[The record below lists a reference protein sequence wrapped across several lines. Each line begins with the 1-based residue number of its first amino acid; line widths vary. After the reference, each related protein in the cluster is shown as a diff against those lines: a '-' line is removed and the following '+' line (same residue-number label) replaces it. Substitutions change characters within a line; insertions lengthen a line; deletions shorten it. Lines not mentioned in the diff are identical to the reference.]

1 MSRRRQHLLSWSLLL
16 GGAALAGAWFAFS
29 PLLFDEVVD
38 EAAPQLSDWAP
49 PPPAAGGADPSATAD
64 QLDPDAGPTSIDATD
79 AMRRAAAEP
88 DTAVNEFMPPMDEIP
103 PEALRMRS
111 GRMRGADELHKS
123 SGRVRFYQTDYGDGL
138 LRLEEFRVTNGPD
151 LVVLLAEHPEPRS
164 ADDIQAGHLLL
175 GELKGNIGNQNYSIA
190 GRDDLDA
197 YQSAVIYCRLFH
209 VVFATARLGP
219 PEPVKIRSEK

>member
-16 GGAALAGAWFAFS
+16 GGAGVAVAWFAFS

-49 PPPAAGGADPSATAD
+49 PPPAADSSDPPVDADR
-64 QLDPDAGPTSIDATD
+64 LDPNASPASDAPAET
-79 AMRRAAAEP
+79 MRRAAAAP

-103 PEALRMRS
+103 TEALRMRI
-111 GRMRGADELHKS
+111 GRMHGADKLHQG
-123 SGRVRFYQTDYGDGL
+123 SGQVRFYLTDYGDAL

-151 LVVLLAEHPEPRS
+151 LVVLLAQHPEPRS

-190 GRDDLDA
+190 GRDDLDT

-219 PEPVKIRSEK
+219 PEAVKIRAEK

>member
-49 PPPAAGGADPSATAD
+49 PPPAADAADPPADAD
-64 QLDPDAGPTSIDATD
+64 QLNTDAAPASSDPAE
-79 AMRRAAAEP
+79 AMRRAASEP
-88 DTAVNEFMPPMDEIP
+88 DTAVNEIMPPMDEIP
-103 PEALRMRS
+103 PAALRMRS
-111 GRMRGADELHKS
+111 GRLRGADDLHRG

-138 LRLEEFRVTNGPD
+138 LRLEDFRVTNGPD

-164 ADDIQAGHLLL
+164 ANDIQAGHLLL
-175 GELKGNIGNQNYSIA
+175 GELKGNIGNQNYSVA
-190 GRDDLDA
+190 GRDDLNR